1 MYHEKSEAEIF
12 VDEME
17 SMGAVWTEEQ
27 VLDLYGNNTLE
38 EALEERKASM
48 GIFMDI
54 ISAVIQK

>member
-1 MYHEKSEAEIF
+1 MKKSEAEIF

-17 SMGAVWTEEQ
+17 SMGDVWTEEQ

-48 GIFMDI
+48 EIFIDI

>member
-1 MYHEKSEAEIF
+1 MKKSEAEIF

-17 SMGAVWTEEQ
+17 SMGDVWTEEQ
-27 VLDLYGNNTLE
+27 VLDVYGNNTLE

-48 GIFMDI
+48 GTFMDI

>member
-1 MYHEKSEAEIF
+1 MKKSEAEIF

-17 SMGAVWTEEQ
+17 SMGDVWTEEQ